1 MGSFTTFYVYY
12 FAKAA
17 VKLVMNY
24 VLVRNARD
32 PMIRKIGM
40 WIGAVSLQFDILS
53 FSLSVYIENYLP
65 LVL

>member
-1 MGSFTTFYVYY
+1 MTFYVYY

-17 VKLVMNY
+17 VKLGINY
-24 VLVRNARD
+24 VLVRNAND

-40 WIGAVSLQFDILS
+40 WIGAISLKFDILS